1 MPPTRRTDVNNQ
13 APTRT
18 ELAAALV
25 EEFAN
30 AIGSTLADGKVAV
43 STGADA
49 AGDGWRTDIAV
60 SGTHDGA
67 FTMWID
73 NDGAAA
79 MARVVLGGDAP
90 DETTIADMLRE
101 MWSQAAS
108 ATCLKPPFLDFKI
121 ELGVSVAGAPGADG
135 DTFVVDFAGQ
145 GAATVMVSGA
155 FETARPRSAATAAA
169 GGAAV
174 PPNLEVVLDIELPLI
189 VRFGRTVMSLKA
201 LSGLGPGSIVDMNR
215 TPDDLVEIV
224 VSDHVIARGEVVV
237 VSGNYGVRVTELLN
251 PADRIRALEV

>member
-13 APTRT
+13 APTRA
-18 ELAAALV
+18 ELAAALI

-43 STGADA
+43 SAGADA
-49 AGDGWRTDIAV
+49 SGDGWRTGMAV
-60 SGTHDGA
+60 SGTYDGT
-67 FTMWID
+67 FTLWID
-73 NDGAAA
+73 TDGAAA

-90 DETTIADMLRE
+90 DEATIADMLRE

-108 ATCLKPPFLDFKI
+108 AACLKAPFENYKMTLDAA
-121 ELGVSVAGAPGADG
+121 VAGPVDAEGEG
-135 DTFVVDFAGQ
+135 FVVDFAGQ
-145 GAATVMVSGA
+145 GAATVMVSGV
-155 FETARPRSAATAAA
+155 FETAQARPAQTVAA
-169 GGAAV
+169 GGTTL
-174 PPNLEVVLDIELPLI
+174 PPNLEVVLDIELPLV